1 MLKKTLKMI
10 DNIST
15 SLGKLFSYLVIPI
28 MLLETAEVI
37 LRYGFDS
44 PTDWS
49 WELVTHL
56 AGALFIMGAAWVLV
70 EDKHVRTDLIF
81 CRLSRRIQAAVDV
94 FFFTVI
100 FFSFAFVMTFK
111 SWNMAIYSTK
121 ILERSY
127 SMWGPYVFPLKI
139 VLAAGFTMLLLQGL
153 AKWSRDI
160 YILVTGREL

>member
-10 DNIST
+10 DKIST
-15 SLGKLFSYLVIPI
+15 SLGKLFSFLVIPI
-28 MLLETAEVI
+28 VILEAVEVV

-81 CRLSRRIQAAVDV
+81 CRLSRRMQAAVDV
-94 FFFTVI
+94 FFFTAI
-100 FFSFAFVMTFK
+100 FFSFTFVLTFK
-111 SWNMAIYSTK
+111 SWSMAIYSTK
-121 ILERSY
+121 IFERSY
-127 SMWGPYVFPLKI
+127 SMWGPPIFPLKI
-139 VLAAGFTMLLLQGL
+139 VIAAGFTMLLLQGL
-153 AKWSRDI
+153 AKWSRDF
-160 YILVTGREL
+160 YFLVTGREL